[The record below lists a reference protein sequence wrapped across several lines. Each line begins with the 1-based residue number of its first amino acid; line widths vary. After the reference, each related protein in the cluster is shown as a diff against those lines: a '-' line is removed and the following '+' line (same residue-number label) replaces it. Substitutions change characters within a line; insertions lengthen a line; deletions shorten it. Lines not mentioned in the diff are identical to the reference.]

1 MEVIRQLLEKVLDMS
16 IAGAFVILAVIVL
29 RFLCRRLPKGF
40 SYTMWTAAA
49 FRLLCPV
56 SVASVISLFNLPL
69 FQADPAQ
76 PAIAAEDAGITYLF
90 RGIGI
95 TDTPSLNLAVQAPVG
110 AGGTGAAGEA
120 AASAEGVLPFI
131 CALIWIAGIFA
142 GLVYFVISCIKIR
155 RQSAFAVRFE
165 AGSRVYLCEGLRTPF
180 LFGIFRPRIYIPY
193 GLDEKSRTYILR
205 HEQYHIAHLDH
216 IVKLLAMLLLAVH
229 WFNPLVWLAY
239 YLMNSD
245 MEMRCD
251 ENVIAALGAEQKADY
266 SRTLLSFVKPK
277 AFIAGISLGFGG
289 NQTKRRILNVLHFHR
304 PRKWI
309 AAAAAGGCLCLIA
322 VCVTNPIRI
331 RSNPGASQKEFPPFA
346 PSATA
351 GGGPVNTPNP
361 SAAASPTPS
370 SDIGSARPD
379 RTPTAGTPEG
389 GSTVPPTPT
398 QKPEVL
404 SQKHRAFT
412 ETEAFIDE
420 MYHGLFPERTDY
432 IAYWTDEG
440 KMFWAPDIEN
450 LFPSHSYTMY
460 SGVEYEIIANG
471 ETNLFLFVEPQ
482 SQPQPSIMILYCGCF
497 SADENERIG
506 QRYERGTFTTFDYK
520 LFEKDGRLYFAII
533 SGSVKQGWESWYSCI
548 LSADL
553 MEEVWSIREMYPN
566 PEISEERENCW
577 YAYKEVINGNSFD
590 IYYSPEP
597 KMRPDWVFVKS
608 AAFEELIPSLMDRKL
623 AD

>member
-1 MEVIRQLLEKVLDMS
+1 MKKMRSMKRKKGQLPAADSAGNPMGAREAEGQRRNPATKAGNLYARRPEKWAALVLLLICIVIIAICLISGKSRGTEKPL
-16 IAGAFVILAVIVL
+16 
-29 RFLCRRLPKGF
+29 
-40 SYTMWTAAA
+40 TAAV
-49 FRLLCPV
+49 CTPV
-56 SVASVISLFNLPL
+56 SPFLSASPDLRN
-69 FQADPAQ
+69 
-76 PAIAAEDAGITYLF
+76 E
-90 RGIGI
+90 
-95 TDTPSLNLAVQAPVG
+95 TPDS
-110 AGGTGAAGEA
+110 
-120 AASAEGVLPFI
+120 SDS
-131 CALIWIAGIFA
+131 GIF
-142 GLVYFVISCIKIR
+142 V
-155 RQSAFAVRFE
+155 
-165 AGSRVYLCEGLRTPF
+165 T
-180 LFGIFRPRIYIPY
+180 
-193 GLDEKSRTYILR
+193 
-205 HEQYHIAHLDH
+205 
-216 IVKLLAMLLLAVH
+216 
-229 WFNPLVWLAY
+229 
-239 YLMNSD
+239 
-245 MEMRCD
+245 EM
-251 ENVIAALGAEQKADY
+251 
-266 SRTLLSFVKPK
+266 
-277 AFIAGISLGFGG
+277 
-289 NQTKRRILNVLHFHR
+289 
-304 PRKWI
+304 
-309 AAAAAGGCLCLIA
+309 
-322 VCVTNPIRI
+322 
-331 RSNPGASQKEFPPFA
+331 
-346 PSATA
+346 
-351 GGGPVNTPNP
+351 P
-361 SAAASPTPS
+361 SAA
-370 SDIGSARPD
+370 DSARPD

>member
-40 SYTMWTAAA
+40 SYAMWTAAA

-142 GLVYFVISCIKIR
+142 GLVYLVISCIKIR
-155 RQSAFAVRFE
+155 RQTAFAVRFE

-277 AFIAGISLGFGG
+277 AFIVGISLGFGG

-460 SGVEYEIIANG
+460 SGVEYDIIANG

-482 SQPQPSIMILYCGCF
+482 SLIFEKILYCGRF
-497 SADENERIG
+497 SADENERVG
-506 QRYERGTFTTFDYK
+506 QRFTSGVFTELQYQIFYYGDTLYMGAAFGYIRQSEAWYAQIIEIK
-520 LFEKDGRLYFAII
+520 TLQSVWEIKRLY
-533 SGSVKQGWESWYSCI
+533 
-548 LSADL
+548 
-553 MEEVWSIREMYPN
+553 PN
-566 PEISEERENCW
+566 ASFSEESAPETCYRW
-577 YAYKEVINGNSFD
+577 YKEVFTEQGMIL
-590 IYYSPEP
+590 YRVKPPYKMSPEWEYD
-597 KMRPDWVFVKS
+597 KEYS
-608 AAFEELIPSLMDRKL
+608 YEELLG
-623 AD
+623 